1 MKKILISLFF
11 IILLIGISSCRQYEE
26 IVPHADDFAAW
37 DGNYIYRGLYR
48 SRTTGED
55 ETLLIEN
62 IKYNDVTYYFDNYD
76 YFFAESG
83 KYTYYKN
90 DIYYVFNT
98 KTEKN
103 LYEYDSCFIVKYS
116 TKEKTTSI
124 LYANVEESIPFIIKK
139 VTDTKIYLTGGYS
152 NTLKDLYVIDI
163 ESKEL
168 SLFEDF
174 NKISFIEEDVFV
186 EKENIIYHM
195 DIRTLNMKPLFN
207 SRNCSVSIINN
218 SKYVRFDI
226 NTSSNNE
233 SRYSV
238 GYFNKETNEF
248 KILINNDNT
257 REINFINEEYFIFY
271 ENKPFNYKV
280 NLKKEKTEY
289 LEVNNVLCKINFE
302 NFTYEEI
309 YEFENQNASY
319 LNGKIIDGY
328 YYMTM
333 QYIKKGW
340 FIFEGGRKFKTCKL
354 NLTTFKLT
362 KDKKSTV
369 NNVERKTESI
379 TYGDFIY
386 YFESQKFG
394 PILGKQRAMYFYRKH
409 INKDQPQ
416 LMQFFVY
423 DDDMVID
430 RYEGTRSA
438 TLIWGHLISL
448 TDDDFMILNY

>member
-1 MKKILISLFF
+1 M
-11 IILLIGISSCRQYEE
+11 
-26 IVPHADDFAAW
+26 
-37 DGNYIYRGLYR
+37 
-48 SRTTGED
+48 
-55 ETLLIEN
+55 
-62 IKYNDVTYYFDNYD
+62 
-76 YFFAESG
+76 
-83 KYTYYKN
+83 
-90 DIYYVFNT
+90 
-98 KTEKN
+98 
-103 LYEYDSCFIVKYS
+103 
-116 TKEKTTSI
+116 
-124 LYANVEESIPFIIKK
+124 
-139 VTDTKIYLTGGYS
+139 
-152 NTLKDLYVIDI
+152 
-163 ESKEL
+163 
-168 SLFEDF
+168 
-174 NKISFIEEDVFV
+174 
-186 EKENIIYHM
+186 
-195 DIRTLNMKPLFN
+195 
-207 SRNCSVSIINN
+207 
-218 SKYVRFDI
+218 
-226 NTSSNNE
+226 
-233 SRYSV
+233 
-238 GYFNKETNEF
+238 
-248 KILINNDNT
+248 INNDNT
-257 REINFINEEYFIFY
+257 REISFINEEYFIFY

-289 LEVNNVLCKINFE
+289 LNVNNVLCKINFE

-379 TYGDFIY
+379 AYGDFIY

-394 PILGKQRAMYFYRKH
+394 PILGRQRAMYFYRRH

-423 DDDMVID
+423 DDDTVMD

-438 TLIWGHLISL
+438 TLIWGHLVSL
-448 TDDDFMILNY
+448 NDNDFMILNY